1 MAILELLLEELVPS
15 ARTSLPFVQSMV
27 EQGLTSTDIQAAL
40 SEAGLGVRRTDLLSL
55 IRGLKG
61 IEESRTYLESVR
73 DDFRPDPSRLPN
85 PIVNTLRTYSFQ
97 VRLTGRDA
105 ETGELRAEN
114 VTVSSSSLLT
124 VRQIKDMALSFIPNL
139 DEGILGSGQLL
150 GLEDAGAVITHGT
163 NKL

>member
-1 MAILELLLEELVPS
+1 MSILALLLDELLPS
-15 ARTSLPFVQSMV
+15 ARAALPFVQSMV

-55 IRGLKG
+55 IRGIKG

-97 VRLTGRDA
+97 VSLNGRDS
-105 ETGELRAEN
+105 ETGELRTER
-114 VTVSSSSLLT
+114 VTISTNSLLT
-124 VRQIKDMALSFIPNL
+124 AREIKDMALSLIPDL
-139 DEGILGSGQLL
+139 AAGELGSGHLL
-150 GLEDAGAVITHGT
+150 GLEDAGAVIEHGT